1 MSKDY
6 IVHKAVEARKVV
18 PKKRREELTIEYIS
32 ANYYAEAKY
41 DGCQAIV
48 IVYSDP
54 AAEPLILSRTGE
66 EYIGPMPAA
75 RQLRDLCGH
84 GVYFCEA
91 WWPGADQFN
100 LINGAFRKGVE
111 NDRLRLVVF
120 DRVDYDEF
128 HAGYSARSYMDRTDI
143 PGIQCDNPDYPLVQ
157 RAACF
162 YPGTYGNIQEFCNEL
177 VDCGGYDGVV
187 AKLPHGTW
195 TKGKDNGDEQIKI
208 KRKLSFD
215 LRVTEVNVVKGE
227 KTGRDVYKLVVDFR
241 GRSLGVGSG
250 LPHQLCDCPSVGDI
264 VEVEA
269 MDYSAEGLLREPR
282 YKGIR
287 HDKVQPDV

>member
-1 MSKDY
+1 MAKDY
-6 IVHKAVEARKVV
+6 IVHKAVEASKVV
-18 PKKRREELTIEYIS
+18 PKKRREELTDAYIS

-54 AAEPLILSRTGE
+54 NADPLILSRTGE

-75 RQLRDLCGH
+75 RQLRDLCGY

-100 LINGAFRKGVE
+100 LISGAFRKGVE
-111 NDRLRLVVF
+111 NDKLRLVVF
-120 DRVDYDEF
+120 DSVTYEEF
-128 HAGYSARSYMDRTDI
+128 HAGFSERSYMDRTDI
-143 PGIQCDNPDYPLVQ
+143 PGIQCDNPAYPLVQ

-162 YPGTYGNIQEFCNEL
+162 YPGSYGSIQEFCNVL

-187 AKLPHGTW
+187 GKLPHGTW
-195 TKGKDNGDEQIKI
+195 TKGKSNGDEQIKI

-215 LRVTEVNVVKGE
+215 LRVLQVLVGIGD
-227 KTGRDVYKLVVDFR
+227 KTGRKVYTLIVDFQGKKLR
-241 GRSLGVGSG
+241 VGSG
-250 LPHQLCDCPSVGDI
+250 MPHKEAELPVAGDI

-269 MDYSAEGLLREPR
+269 MDYSSDGLLREPR

-287 HDKVQPDV
+287 HDKVAPDE